1 MPENDTFGEN
11 DFEILDN
18 DLSYNGFFKI
28 KKLSLRHR
36 LFTGGW
42 SPPLTRELADRGHA
56 VGVLL
61 HDPERDAVVL
71 LEQFRVGAM
80 DDEQGPW
87 MLEMVAGMVKEGE
100 SATEVGLRECLEEA
114 GQQPHSLTPIG
125 RCYLS
130 PGACSERIE
139 LFCGEINSTGMDGM
153 VHGVAEEG
161 EDILVRVLRTEEAFA
176 ALDEGRII
184 NAATIIALQWL
195 KLNLR
200 ANSSR

>member
-1 MPENDTFGEN
+1 MVENTMLGSG
-11 DFEILDN
+11 DFEVLEN
-18 DLSYNGFFKI
+18 EEAYNGFFKI
-28 KKLSLRHR
+28 RKLTLRHR
-36 LFTGGW
+36 QFSGGW

-61 HDPERDAVVL
+61 HDPANDAVVL

-100 SATEVGLRECLEEA
+100 SAIEVGLRESLEEA
-114 GQQPHSLTPIG
+114 GRQPRSLTPIG

-139 LFCGEINSTGMDGM
+139 LFCGEIDSTGMDGR

-161 EDILVRVLRTEEAFA
+161 EDILVRVVSTEEAFA

-195 KLNLR
+195 RLR
-200 ANSSR
+200 LSSY